1 MKYVSNRDEADQVV
15 PGHRYLMRWI
25 KPYLKKTKVLDIGC
39 WTGPLETLLENEDC
53 KVSAI
58 DIEEDGVI
66 YRTYNSYSGCGN
78 DYFSFSLKWN
88 EVNKPLEYFE

>member
-1 MKYVSNRDEADQVV
+1 METIKVDLLKEEYSKLIDKLQAIDEIPRLGGTGYYVE
-15 PGHRYLMRWI
+15 
-25 KPYLKKTKVLDIGC
+25 
-39 WTGPLETLLENEDC
+39 
-53 KVSAI
+53 AI